1 MEIPFGYF
9 SKTTNTYMKFIA
21 DDLQIVTKF
30 VGIRLQILEYLGE
43 RETAKLV
50 LENYQS
56 RILNFIEQP
65 VSKKGLSASMLMHNY
80 FSYNNFNMDFW
91 YNFSVEMKPM
101 LKESMQQLRVETP
114 EFEGNEVY
122 FVSVEDSRDE

>member
-1 MEIPFGYF
+1 
-9 SKTTNTYMKFIA
+9 
-21 DDLQIVTKF
+21 
-30 VGIRLQILEYLGE
+30 
-43 RETAKLV
+43 
-50 LENYQS
+50 
-56 RILNFIEQP
+56 
-65 VSKKGLSASMLMHNY
+65 MHNY
-80 FSYNNFNMDFW
+80 FSYNNFNMNFW

>member
-1 MEIPFGYF
+1 
-9 SKTTNTYMKFIA
+9 
-21 DDLQIVTKF
+21 
-30 VGIRLQILEYLGE
+30 
-43 RETAKLV
+43 
-50 LENYQS
+50 
-56 RILNFIEQP
+56 
-65 VSKKGLSASMLMHNY
+65 MLMHNY
-80 FSYNNFNMDFW
+80 FSYNNFNMNFW